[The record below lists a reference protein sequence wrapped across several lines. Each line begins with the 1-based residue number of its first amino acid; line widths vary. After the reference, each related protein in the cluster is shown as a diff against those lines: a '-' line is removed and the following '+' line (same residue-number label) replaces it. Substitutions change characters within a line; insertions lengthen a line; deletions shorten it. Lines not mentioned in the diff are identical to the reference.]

1 MAYAEDFEK
10 ALQVGRPPH
19 VQTLCPN
26 SKALIVSGKAVD
38 RAMRAK
44 GKAIAMA
51 ANGRNSFVIRGALRA
66 AQRANAALIIEIAK
80 SEGGQ
85 KAYCAVNYWN
95 MARVVDALC
104 NEMGITIPVA
114 MTTTAFV
121 DCVSP
126 IDGDG
131 LQLAP
136 GQDIKGRLWDV
147 LWMFTSAVRSG
158 GRDESEILFRLRV
171 VPNIPVGSKRQP
183 RAKLVTLKAVIGGDD
198 RGDPCITI
206 MYPHED

>member
-1 MAYAEDFEK
+1 MTTTLEDLFGPVIHAYTRK
-10 ALQVGRPPH
+10 Q
-19 VQTLCPN
+19 
-26 SKALIVSGKAVD
+26 
-38 RAMRAK
+38 
-44 GKAIAMA
+44 AIAD
-51 ANGRNSFVIRGALRA
+51 GVL
-66 AQRANAALIIEIAK
+66 
-80 SEGGQ
+80 
-85 KAYCAVNYWN
+85 
-95 MARVVDALC
+95 VDLSSTTDAWVPAMVR
-104 NEMGITIPVA
+104 EAGITIPVA

-147 LWMFTSAVRSG
+147 LWMFVCAVRSG
-158 GRDESEILFRLRV
+158 GQDESEILFRLRV

-198 RGDPCITI
+198 NGAPSITI